1 MFSEQASRRGCLTL
15 LAIGPLLLWTSSLQP
30 ELRAAPPSKPA
41 GIEFSRDIRPIL
53 SEKCFACHGPDK
65 SARKATFRLDTQEG
79 ILTPLSSGALAIVPG
94 DPSAS
99 PLWQRISSVDKAVRM
114 PPAYLGHDKLTDEQI
129 GLIRKWI
136 ERGAKWQSHWS
147 FIAPRRV
154 LQPAVESRDWP
165 RNPIDYFI
173 LGRLE
178 GEGLQPS
185 AEADAT
191 RLIRRLALDLTGLP
205 PTPAEVDAFLEDAS
219 RQAYEKVVDR
229 LLQSPRFGER
239 MAANWLDVARYA
251 DTNGYQSDGKRNMW
265 RWRDWVI
272 DAFNRNLPFDRF
284 TIEQIAGDMLPD
296 ANRDQII
303 ATGFNRNH
311 RTSAEGG
318 IIDEEFRVDYVADR
332 LETTST
338 VWLGLTIGCARCH
351 DHKFDPI
358 SQKEYYQLFAYFNN
372 VPENGFVYNFGN
384 EEPLIKAPVP
394 EQEAR
399 LHELD
404 RKLAASQQSYAAL
417 RDKVR
422 QKQSAWEGWVA
433 GSEMSD
439 WSMQEGLLLH
449 FPLDGDLEERAGI
462 YEVSPSEPYDREPDS
477 EEVGGLEA
485 KRPVVVDMIGNELSF
500 VPGRLGQAGR
510 FDGRGFVNA
519 GKVVPFDYLDSFSL
533 GAWIYPTSGDGAI
546 ISSVQDQVQGSGHG
560 LYLRNGRLR
569 VNFTKRWSDLGL
581 RLETEEPLELNRWQH
596 VLMTYDG
603 RRKAEGLKLYVNGE
617 SQQKRVLFDKMLWP
631 MGGPQSFR
639 IGAGEGTGDRFQG
652 YIDEVRVYR
661 RMLSPEEAAV
671 LVLRRT
677 VSEIVASSPEAR
689 SPAEANKLRFCFLD
703 QYAPAEVEEARRN
716 LAMRQR
722 DRREFLDSIPSV
734 MVMKERETRRE
745 TFLLKRGAYDAPGA
759 RVLPD
764 VPKVLPP
771 LDRDDPNNRLG
782 FARWLV
788 DPSNPLTARVAVNR
802 LWQMLFGVGLV
813 KTGEDFGTQ
822 GERPLHPGLLDWLAL
837 EFVEEGWDIK
847 AILKTIVMSAT
858 YRQSSRTTPELLSK
872 DPENR
877 LLARGPR
884 FRLPAAVIRDQALAI
899 SGLLVEEI
907 GGPPVR
913 PYQPPGLWVELAF
926 AGAAYQPDQGENLH
940 RRSLYTYWKRTIPPP
955 AMTTFD
961 AANRETCAVRS
972 ARTNTPLQALNLMND
987 KTYVESANRLAQRMM
1002 KAGGSTTE
1010 ERIAYG
1016 FRLATARLPQPRET
1030 RVLGD
1035 VFVRFKSSHREDPEA
1050 TQLFLAHA
1058 GSSEDQALDPVEL
1071 AAYTGLASLILNLDE
1086 TITKE

>member
-1 MFSEQASRRGCLTL
+1 MFSERASRTGCLTL
-15 LAIGPLLLWTSSLQP
+15 LTISTLLLWTGSLQS
-30 ELRAAPPSKPA
+30 ELRAASPKEPT
-41 GIEFSRDIRPIL
+41 GIDFNRDIRRIL
-53 SEKCFACHGPDK
+53 SEKCFACHGPDE
-65 SARKATFRLDTQEG
+65 STRKTTFRLDTEEG
-79 ILTPLSSGALAIVPG
+79 ILTPLSSGTLAIIPG

-99 PLWQRISSVDKAVRM
+99 PLWQRIVSEDKAVRM
-114 PPAYLGHDKLTDEQI
+114 PPAYLGHDRLSEDQAAQI
-129 GLIRKWI
+129 RTWI
-136 ERGAKWQSHWS
+136 EQGAEWQVHWS
-147 FIAPRRV
+147 FISPRRV
-154 LQPAVESRDWP
+154 PEPAVDTPDWT

-173 LGRLE
+173 LDRLE
-178 GEGLQPS
+178 HEGLNPS
-185 AEADAT
+185 READPA
-191 RLIRRLALDLTGLP
+191 RLIRRLTLDLTGLP
-205 PTPAEVDAFLEDAS
+205 PTPPEIDAFLNDAS
-219 RQAYEKVVDR
+219 PQAYEKVVDR

-239 MAANWLDVARYA
+239 MAASWLDVARYA
-251 DTNGYQSDGKRNMW
+251 DTNGYQSDGKRSMW

-284 TIEQIAGDMLPD
+284 TIEQIAGDMLPN
-296 ANRDQII
+296 ATRDQII

-384 EEPLIKAPVP
+384 EEPLIKAPIP

-399 LHELD
+399 LDGLD
-404 RKLAASQQSYAAL
+404 RKLAASQQTYTAL
-417 RDKVR
+417 EDKVR
-422 QKQSAWEGWVA
+422 QKQSAWEDWIA

-439 WSMQEGLLLH
+439 WSIQEGLLLH

-462 YEVSPSEPYDREPDS
+462 YEVSSPEPYDGESDS

-485 KRPVVVDMIGNELSF
+485 KRPVVIDMTGDELSF
-500 VPGRLGQAGR
+500 VPGRIGQAGR
-510 FDGRGFVNA
+510 FDGRGFINA

-569 VNFTKRWSDLGL
+569 VHFTKRWSDLGL
-581 RLETEEPLELNRWQH
+581 RLETEKPLELNRWQH

-603 RRKAEGLKLYVNGE
+603 KRKAEGLKLYVNGV
-617 SQQKRVLFDKMLWP
+617 SQRKRVLFDKMLWP
-631 MGGPQSFR
+631 MGGAESFR

-661 RMLSPEEAAV
+661 RMLSAEEAAV

-677 VSEIVASSPEAR
+677 VSEIAASSPEAR
-689 SPAEANKLRFCFLD
+689 SPAETNKLRFCFLD
-703 QYAPAEVEEARRN
+703 QYAPSEVEEARHN
-716 LAMRQR
+716 LALRQR
-722 DRREFLDSIPSV
+722 DRQEFLDSIPSV
-734 MVMKERETRRE
+734 MVMKERETPRE

-764 VPKVLPP
+764 VPRVLPP

-782 FARWLV
+782 FARWLL
-788 DPSNPLTARVAVNR
+788 DPSNPLTARVTVNR
-802 LWQMLFGVGLV
+802 LWQRLFGVGLV

-822 GERPLHPGLLDWLAL
+822 GERPLHRELLDWLAL
-837 EFVEEGWDIK
+837 EFVEGGWDIK
-847 AILKTIVMSAT
+847 AILKTIVLSAT
-858 YRQSSRTTPELLSK
+858 YRQSSRATPGLLAK

-884 FRLPAAVIRDQALAI
+884 FRLPATVIRDQVLAI

-913 PYQPPGLWVELAF
+913 LYQPPGLWAELAF
-926 AGAAYQPDQGENLH
+926 SGAAYQPDQGENLH

-972 ARTNTPLQALNLMND
+972 PRNNTPLQALNLMND

-1002 KAGGSTTE
+1002 KAGGSTKE
-1010 ERIAYG
+1010 ARIAYG
-1016 FRLATARLPQPRET
+1016 FRLATARLPKPQET
-1030 RVLGD
+1030 RVLSD
-1035 VFVRFKSSHREDPEA
+1035 VFARFKSSYQENPEA
-1050 TQLFLAHA
+1050 TQRFLAHA
-1058 GSSEDQALDPVEL
+1058 GFSEDRALDPVEL
-1071 AAYTGLASLILNLDE
+1071 AAYTALASLILNLDE